1 MSSDW
6 DCLNCAQRGDET
18 AWCYLV
24 EQYSPPLIKM
34 TLLMTGSM
42 SIAQDLV
49 QETFVRLLRH
59 RSKHREGSFKAY
71 LSTIAYR
78 LALKEKKRSQRNLSL
93 ESQTLTDPTPS
104 PLKSVLLKER
114 DDYIANAIHALDEHH
129 RDILISRFYGNHSYD
144 DIARMT
150 NLPIG
155 TVKSR
160 IFYAVKACRKTLQ
173 EKGIFDNETP
183 G

>member
-1 MSSDW
+1 VNSDW
-6 DCLNCAQRGDET
+6 DCLARAQKGDEN
-18 AWCYLV
+18 AWRWLI
-24 EQYSPPLIKM
+24 EQHNLPLIKM
-34 TLLMTGSM
+34 TFLITGSM
-42 SIAQDLV
+42 SVARDLV

-59 RSKHREGSFKAY
+59 GSKHREGNFKSY

-93 ESQTLTDPTPS
+93 DTQTLTDSAPS
-104 PLKSVLLKER
+104 PLNAVLLKER
-114 DDYIANAIHALDEHH
+114 DRYIASAIHSLDEHH
-129 RDILISRFYGNHSYD
+129 KDILILRFYGNHSYD
-144 DIARMT
+144 EIAQMT
-150 NLPIG
+150 DLPIG

-160 IFYAVKACRKTLQ
+160 IFYAVKACRKILQ